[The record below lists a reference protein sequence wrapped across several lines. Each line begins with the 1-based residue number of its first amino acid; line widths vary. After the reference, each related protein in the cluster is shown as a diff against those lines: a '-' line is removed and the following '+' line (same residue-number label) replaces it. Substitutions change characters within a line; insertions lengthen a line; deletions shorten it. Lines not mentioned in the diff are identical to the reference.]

1 MATPP
6 QPFLISGILQHYAW
20 GGYEYI
26 PNLLG
31 RQNPEQQ
38 PTAEL
43 WLGAHPR
50 GAATIIDS
58 TQNLAEAI
66 ATDPEGMLGEEV
78 ANRFN
83 NRLPFLFKV
92 LDVREMLSIQVH
104 PTKEAAEAG
113 FAREEAAGIDRTAPF
128 RNYRDDNHKPELG
141 VAITDFYLLHGFKS
155 KRAILRL
162 LRVIPE
168 WDSLLPILE
177 AQGVS
182 GLYEHV
188 MSVDQPTVDRLA
200 QGAVDSLGPK
210 TDDGKEGL
218 AYWTHQAVEKYSKN
232 GHHDRGIFSIWWM
245 NIVHLHPGE
254 AIFQDA
260 GVPHAYLEGVCLEV
274 MANSD
279 NVLRGGL
286 TPKHIDVKE
295 LLAHTV
301 TSPVKPK
308 LLLPNISPDNW
319 ERYPTP
325 SPDFALYRAALSI
338 GEDLEIDTTEG
349 GPLILFLLS
358 GKLVSPSLTLTA
370 RRRAAFIPAGQIIN
384 FLAYERGTVV
394 YRAGTGIR
402 EAYPGAATGGGHH
415 ISDR

>member
-1 MATPP
+1 MASPP
-6 QPFLISGILQHYAW
+6 QPFLISGVLQHYDW
-20 GGYEYI
+20 GGYDYI
-26 PNLLG
+26 ASLLG
-31 RQNPEQQ
+31 RQNPDRK

-43 WLGAHPR
+43 WLGAHPK
-50 GAATIIDS
+50 GAAQIIDS
-58 TQNLAEAI
+58 PLNLAEAI
-66 ATDPEGMLGEEV
+66 AADPEGMLGEDV
-78 ANRFN
+78 AKRFN
-83 NRLPFLFKV
+83 NQLPFLFKV

-104 PTKEAAEAG
+104 PTKAAAETG
-113 FAREEAAGIDRTAPF
+113 FAREEAAGIDRMAPN

-141 VAITDFYLLHGFKS
+141 VALTDFYLLHGFKS
-155 KRAILRL
+155 KKDIQRL
-162 LRVIPE
+162 LRVIPG
-168 WDSLLPILE
+168 WDVLIPILRK
-177 AQGVS
+177 QGVA

-188 MSVDQPTVDRLA
+188 MSADQQTVNELA

-210 TDDGKEGL
+210 SEDGKEGL
-218 AYWTHQAVEKYSKN
+218 AYWTHRAIEKYSK
-232 GHHDRGIFSIWWM
+232 GKYHDRGIFSIWWM

-260 GVPHAYLEGVCLEV
+260 GIPHAYLEGVCLEV

-286 TPKHIDVKE
+286 TPKYIDVEE

-301 TSPVKPK
+301 TRPVKPA
-308 LLLPNISPDNW
+308 LLLPNISTDNW

-325 SPDFALYRAALSI
+325 SPDFALYRAALRI

-349 GPLILFLLS
+349 GPLILFLLE
-358 GKLVSPSLTLTA
+358 GKLVSPSITLTK

-384 FLAYERGTVV
+384 FLAYEKGTVV
-394 YRAGTGIR
+394 YRAGIGVRDASTLTGSV
-402 EAYPGAATGGGHH
+402 GGHH